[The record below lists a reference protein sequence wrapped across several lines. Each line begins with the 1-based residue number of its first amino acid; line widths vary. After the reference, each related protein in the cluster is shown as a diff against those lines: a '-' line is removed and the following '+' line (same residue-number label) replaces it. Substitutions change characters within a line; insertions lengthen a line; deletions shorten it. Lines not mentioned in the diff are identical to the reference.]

1 MHYNL
6 ILESLIYM
14 QRNQG
19 GSEKY
24 EYNRDR
30 QRDLQKNGLVWSDD
44 IPLYVKIA
52 LHGLALGREW
62 IKI

>member
-24 EYNRDR
+24 EYNRETEK
-30 QRDLQKNGLVWSDD
+30 DLQKNGLVWSDD

>member
-1 MHYNL
+1 MCIAIGKEEIMHYNL

-30 QRDLQKNGLVWSDD
+30 QRDLQKNGLV
-44 IPLYVKIA
+44 
-52 LHGLALGREW
+52 
-62 IKI
+62 